1 MNGKFTVT
9 LHQPESPALCIIFM
23 LMHGALQ
30 LLSPKG
36 QKRKCSLYYISA
48 RHTAKTQTHSV
59 FPSERVCVRVR
70 ARTSHSRCFDSSRWQ
85 EETLRVNIILL
96 LRQKSIFL
104 ESPRK
109 KKKEKKG
116 KTTRLGFWFSFCLA
130 LHKSIGAMMFRGKV
144 LSQKRKTRHCLFR
157 SV

>member
-70 ARTSHSRCFDSSRWQ
+70 ARTSHSRCFVSSRWQ
-85 EETLRVNIILL
+85 EETLRVNTSSPPK
-96 LRQKSIFL
+96 KSF
-104 ESPRK
+104 SGVAQ

-130 LHKSIGAMMFRGKV
+130 LRKSIGAMMFRGKV
-144 LSQKRKTRHCLFR
+144 LSQKRKSRHCLFR
-157 SV
+157 SI

>member
-36 QKRKCSLYYISA
+36 KKRKCSLYYISA
-48 RHTAKTQTHSV
+48 RYTAKTQTHSV
-59 FPSERVCVRVR
+59 FPSERVCVRVQ

-85 EETLRVNIILL
+85 EETLRVNT
-96 LRQKSIFL
+96 S
-104 ESPRK
+104 SPPKKVFFWSRPEK
-109 KKKEKKG
+109 KKRKKG
-116 KTTRLGFWFSFCLA
+116 KQLVWDSGSHSVSHCV
-130 LHKSIGAMMFRGKV
+130 KV
-144 LSQKRKTRHCLFR
+144 LAQ
-157 SV
+157 

>member
-109 KKKEKKG
+109 KKKRKKG
-116 KTTRLGFWFSFCLA
+116 KQLVWDSGSHSVSHC
-130 LHKSIGAMMFRGKV
+130 IKV
-144 LSQKRKTRHCLFR
+144 LVQ
-157 SV
+157 